1 MLEKRGV
8 INKEKKNKELLSEF
22 LLKEYLKWKEK
33 CKWDYCDL
41 IFWKYDLTTKT
52 IEKFEQGQKNTSNLL
67 TWIID
72 MHNWTRWWWKYD
84 LKRIWKKFWKNW
96 YVYIVWQKISLSNLG
111 NILCWFNLKNSLIT
125 TDLWELIL
133 MDVETINYKEHW
145 FEEFSRQR
153 AFFDEVQD
161 YLFYV
166 VWYWLA
172 ENFNWSMED
181 KIKNL
186 WLAIISAKREYKQ
199 ILPQIKRDF
208 EKFKE
213 NVIKKYPNLDFNNR

>member
-22 LLKEYLKWKEK
+22 LLKEYLKGKEK
-33 CKWDYCDL
+33 CKGDYCDL
-41 IFWKYDLTTKT
+41 IFGKYDLTTKT

-67 TWIID
+67 TGIID
-72 MHNWTRWWWKYD
+72 MHNGTRGGGKYD
-84 LKRIWKKFWKNW
+84 LKRIWKKFGKNG
-96 YVYIVWQKISLSNLG
+96 YVYIVGQKISLSNLG
-111 NILCWFNLKNSLIT
+111 NILCGFNLKNSLIT
-125 TDLWELIL
+125 TDLGELIL
-133 MDVETINYKEHW
+133 MDVETINYKEHG

-166 VWYWLA
+166 VGYWLA
-172 ENFNWSMED
+172 ENFNGSMED

-186 WLAIISAKREYKQ
+186 GLAIISAKREYKQ